1 MLQVVDNNQHIPDQK
16 YFIQWINII
25 SQYVEINTNIIT
37 IRIVSSE
44 EIQQLNQQFRDQN
57 KPTNVLSFPANLPDI
72 VEDDYLGDIIIC
84 ADVVEQEAVR
94 DNKPIQ
100 AHWAHMLVHGA
111 LHLSGYDHIKE
122 TQAQAMEALEA
133 TIMQKIGFDN
143 PYEL

>member
-1 MLQVVDNNQHIPDQK
+1 MLQIVDDNHHIPDEK

-25 SQYVEINTNIIT
+25 SQYIEINTNRLT
-37 IRIVSSE
+37 IRIVSQT
-44 EIQQLNQQFRDQN
+44 EIQQLNLQFRDQN

-94 DNKPIQ
+94 DNKPLQ

-111 LHLSGYDHIKE
+111 LHLAGYDHIKE
-122 TQAQAMEALEA
+122 AEAQAMEVLEVK
-133 TIMQKIGFDN
+133 ILQKIGFDN
-143 PYEL
+143 PYEI